1 METLG
6 PISYGGRVGGSA
18 ASAASAALSSQ
29 FEDAAAGR
37 TRSEA
42 MATPDREEEV
52 PAGEQ
57 ASENDEPEQERMSNN
72 PVSACGL

>member
-6 PISYGGRVGGSA
+6 PMSCGGRVGGSA
-18 ASAASAALSSQ
+18 ASAALSSR

-42 MATPDREEEV
+42 MATPDGEEEV

-57 ASENDEPEQERMSNN
+57 ARENDEPMEERLSNKSK
-72 PVSACGL
+72 SACEL